1 MVNILKDDDREN
13 KRRFLEAGTNKWQLI
28 LPDKSTIDC
37 LKDLYCNH
45 SGEVS
50 FVALMH
56 IDEVLVDVLFW
67 DSPIELKFCNVR
79 KIDDAVFSKLAKH
92 LAESI
97 CYLVKLPEY
106 KFSKANRVELKKRG
120 LTLSKAGDIWNRD
133 NAEHT
138 AGFKFFWNALKDAPK
153 KRNGRC
159 SCPSAGRGSDVR
171 FWFKD
176 GSLNFKAERSNRLN
190 RAQSATKKTAYKWYL
205 KCVGGTSRKVIGKDY
220 SSWFH
225 DLYSHF
231 TRKG

>member
-1 MVNILKDDDREN
+1 MPNLYVLTADDMVNILKDDDRKN

-97 CYLVKLPEY
+97 CYLVKLPKY
-106 KFSKANRVELKKRG
+106 KFSKANRAELKKRR
-120 LTLSKAGDIWNRD
+120 LTLSKAGDIWNGINIEARD
-133 NAEHT
+133 T
-138 AGFKFFWNALKDAPK
+138 AP
-153 KRNGRC
+153 
-159 SCPSAGRGSDVR
+159 
-171 FWFKD
+171 
-176 GSLNFKAERSNRLN
+176 
-190 RAQSATKKTAYKWYL
+190 
-205 KCVGGTSRKVIGKDY
+205 
-220 SSWFH
+220 
-225 DLYSHF
+225 
-231 TRKG
+231 